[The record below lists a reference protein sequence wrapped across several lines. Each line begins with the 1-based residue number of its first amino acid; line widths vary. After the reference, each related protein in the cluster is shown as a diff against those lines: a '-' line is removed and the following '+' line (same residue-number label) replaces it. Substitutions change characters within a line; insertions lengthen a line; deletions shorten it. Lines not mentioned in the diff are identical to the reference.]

1 MALVVKMSRE
11 EDDFELSE
19 QMFNQKE
26 EIDFAANL
34 AQGDEGGMT
43 PLSEL
48 PPIPAEGSHTQ
59 DESAGGDTDV
69 Q

>member
-1 MALVVKMSRE
+1 MSCQPVITL
-11 EDDFELSE
+11 DIDWAPDYA
-19 QMFNQKE
+19 
-26 EIDFAANL
+26 IDFAANL

-48 PPIPAEGSHTQ
+48 PPIPAEGSHAQ
-59 DESAGGDTDV
+59 DESVGGDNDV